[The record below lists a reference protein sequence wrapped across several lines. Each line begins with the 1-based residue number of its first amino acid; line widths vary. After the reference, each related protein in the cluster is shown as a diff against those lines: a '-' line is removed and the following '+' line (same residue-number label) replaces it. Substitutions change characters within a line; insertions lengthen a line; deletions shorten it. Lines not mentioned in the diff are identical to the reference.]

1 VALMNPSAINKRQV
15 LIVFRTASVPLAHAQ
30 SERDARGPKDDDKS
44 SVILGVSVS
53 SSVEN

>member
-1 VALMNPSAINKRQV
+1 MNPSAINKRQV